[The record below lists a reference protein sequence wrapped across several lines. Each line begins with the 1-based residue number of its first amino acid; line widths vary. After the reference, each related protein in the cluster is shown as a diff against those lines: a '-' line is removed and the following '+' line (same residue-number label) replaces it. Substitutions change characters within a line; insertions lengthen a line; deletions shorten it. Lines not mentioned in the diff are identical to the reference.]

1 MASGH
6 ITSWQIEGEKVEV
19 VTDFVVLGSKTTVDG
34 DCSHEIRRWLL
45 FGRKAMTKLHCVEK
59 QRQYSADK
67 GPYGQSYGL
76 SSSHVWLWEYQR
88 IDAFE
93 MWWWRRHLKVPWK
106 VRKSNQSILRDVN
119 AKYSLEGLMVKLKLQ
134 YFGHLMGTGLE
145 KVSFHSN
152 PKERQC
158 QRMLKLPH
166 NCTHLTR

>member
-1 MASGH
+1 MVSSP
-6 ITSWQIEGEKVEV
+6 ITAWQIEGEKVEV

-76 SSSHVWLWEYQR
+76 SSSHVQMWELEHKAGWVDAFESLR

-93 MWWWRRHLKVPWK
+93 LWCWRRFLRVPWTA
-106 VRKSNQSILRDVN
+106 RKSNQSILKEIN
-119 AKYSLEGLMVKLKLQ
+119 PEYSLKGLKLKFQ
-134 YFGHLMGTGLE
+134 YFGHLMWRTDSLE
-145 KVSFHSN
+145 
-152 PKERQC
+152 
-158 QRMLKLPH
+158 
-166 NCTHLTR
+166 